1 MEGLTDMDVKAIN
14 ESKDGFSAQLLIK
27 GTTPTFMNTMRRAI
41 MSETPTLAI
50 QTMRVYENNSVIFD
64 EMLANRLGLV
74 AVRGSKHVNLDD
86 EAKLG
91 LDKEGPCTVYSKDIK
106 VLSGH
111 AEVVHENIPLLKLS
125 KGQKIKAE
133 LVAVG
138 GIGKMHAKHQPA
150 SVGYQHV
157 FEIKIGKP
165 EVHPDKVASVSAKGL
180 YEVKAGKLV
189 VADAYQCDGSNALE
203 EMFPEND
210 IKVTAKPHDFLM
222 NVNGFGQYSLSELMD
237 NAASVLHE
245 KNAAFKKNVNAL

>member
-1 MEGLTDMDVKAIN
+1 MDVKAIN

-27 GTTPTFMNTMRRAI
+27 GTNNTFMNTIRRSM

-50 QTMRVYENNSVIFD
+50 QTMRVYENNSIIFD
-64 EMLANRLGLV
+64 EMLANRLALV
-74 AVRGSKHVNLDD
+74 AVRGSKHVQLDD

-133 LVAVG
+133 LVATGGVG
-138 GIGKMHAKHQPA
+138 KTHAKYQPA

-157 FEIKIGKP
+157 FDIKIGKP
-165 EVHPDKVASVSAKGL
+165 EVHPDKVAGASPAGL

-189 VADAYQCDGSNALE
+189 VADAYQCDGSNSSSDL
-203 EMFPEND
+203 FPEND
-210 IKVTAKPHDFLM
+210 IKVTAKPHDFLF
-222 NVNGFGQYSLSELMD
+222 NINGFGQYSAQELIE
-237 NAASVLHE
+237 NAASVLHD
-245 KNAAFKKNVNAL
+245 KNATFKKSVNAL